1 MIKRLGVV
9 ALLLTVMALAFT
21 ALLPAGADKR
31 FESVTLR
38 LAEVAGD
45 DDRVFVDV
53 GAEGVSVGD
62 YFTLF
67 NPIYNR
73 SLKKQVG
80 QANGPCFVT
89 VVDAGEVAVV
99 ECDLTYDLPGG
110 NITVEGPFDLRETD
124 NVFAITGGTDSFE
137 TAHGEL
143 EIVSTEAGLVFT
155 FELLL

>member
-1 MIKRLGVV
+1 MLKRLGVV
-9 ALLLTVMALAFT
+9 ALSLTVMTLAIT
-21 ALLPAGADKR
+21 AVVPAGADKR
-31 FESVTLR
+31 YESVTLR

-53 GAEGVSVGD
+53 GPEGASVGD

-89 VVDAGEVAVV
+89 LVDAGEVAVV
-99 ECDLTYDLPGG
+99 ECDLTYDLPDG
-110 NITVEGPFDLRETD
+110 NITVEGPFDLREID
-124 NVFAITGGTDSFE
+124 NEFAITGGTDLYE

-143 EIVSTEAGLVFT
+143 EIEATEAGLLFT